1 MHKSLLSLS
10 NSALAGTFAA
20 TSPSTMSR
28 IQAICPI
35 SMRPAYFGSRR
46 IAPVAETSRSNGRG
60 ARPTVEELRPAQNNR
75 GNATDETCV
84 PEPVRVSAF
93 VTQVIAQFEPA
104 SGSPAAKAASRYEA
118 ADELDRWRTRW
129 ASKAV

>member
-1 MHKSLLSLS
+1 
-10 NSALAGTFAA
+10 
-20 TSPSTMSR
+20 
-28 IQAICPI
+28 
-35 SMRPAYFGSRR
+35 MRPAYFGSRR

-75 GNATDETCV
+75 GNGTEETCV
-84 PEPVRVSAF
+84 TEPVRVSAF

-104 SGSPAAKAASRYEA
+104 SGSHAAKAASRYEA
-118 ADELDRWRTRW
+118 ADELDRWTMRW